1 MWSAGGRCPAEGCN
15 FAFRVESD
23 DETELDVVGA
33 VAMEAH
39 SRHTHGGLPVTVG
52 SFQIAPKMQEIG
64 EDEIEDEERPRL
76 IN

>member
-33 VAMEAH
+33 AAVQAH
-39 SRHTHGGLPVTVG
+39 SHHSHGDIPVTVG
-52 SFQIAPKMQEIG
+52 SFRVQP
-64 EDEIEDEERPRL
+64 DETEEDEERPRL